1 MSVLDAAVNGPF
13 DVETDDIIAI
23 LGVGPYIEAL
33 YVLFVFSGQSKLCKQ
48 SKTSERGATTATSLT
63 SKREA

>member
-23 LGVGPYIEAL
+23 LGVGPWSIYPG
-33 YVLFVFSGQSKLCKQ
+33 FVCFICVFRSV
-48 SKTSERGATTATSLT
+48 
-63 SKREA
+63 

>member
-13 DVETDDIIAI
+13 DVETDDIISI

-33 YVLFVFSGQSKLCKQ
+33 YVLFVFSGQS
-48 SKTSERGATTATSLT
+48 
-63 SKREA
+63 

>member
-23 LGVGPYIEAL
+23 LGVGPYIETL

-48 SKTSERGATTATSLT
+48 SKTS
-63 SKREA
+63 

>member
-23 LGVGPYIEAL
+23 LGVGPYIQAITYKAS

-48 SKTSERGATTATSLT
+48 SKTS
-63 SKREA
+63 